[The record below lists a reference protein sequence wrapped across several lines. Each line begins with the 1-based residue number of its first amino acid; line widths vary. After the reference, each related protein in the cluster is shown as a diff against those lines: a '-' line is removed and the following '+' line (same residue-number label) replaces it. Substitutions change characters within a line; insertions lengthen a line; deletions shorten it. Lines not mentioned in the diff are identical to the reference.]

1 MITSGILVISI
12 IGPLLGGYL
21 ASSARRIERN
31 LLLVFIMLGLLAVGF
46 YFASGLLLILITA
59 PAVLL
64 IFGFQPLQNT
74 LIAKS
79 SHSMKR
85 GTVYGINYTVAF
97 GIGAFAS
104 GIGGVFGERF
114 GLPSIFLLMLGLCVV
129 EIILVTA
136 SRSIRGR
143 SEQDGVS

>member
-1 MITSGILVISI
+1 
-12 IGPLLGGYL
+12 
-21 ASSARRIERN
+21 
-31 LLLVFIMLGLLAVGF
+31 MLGVLSIGF
-46 YFASGLLLILITA
+46 YFLNGAVLILVTA
-59 PAVLL
+59 PTVLL

-79 SHSMKR
+79 SHAMRR

-136 SRSIRGR
+136 AKSARGR
-143 SEQDGVS
+143 SERDGMPQL